1 MRRAVSE
8 FTMQTMWKEPTTTA
22 DLVDTDVAVGGSL
35 QAHRIST
42 STKGV
47 TLRTYLLASVAAMA
61 AVAAVSA
68 GSAFAGP
75 VKSAKIVQ
83 FEAIYAGAANVT
95 VADGLATISANGT
108 GKGALIGPGKV
119 TGKGTGS
126 ADESATCQVFNGTGT
141 MAGTKGKINFKMTG
155 AQACGDSEGNL
166 FSITGRAVVTSG
178 TLAFKKAKGSLK
190 VTGSYNKTAK
200 NFTIKVKGPLSV

>member
-1 MRRAVSE
+1 MH
-8 FTMQTMWKEPTTTA
+8 TMWKEPTTRA
-22 DLVDTDVAVGGSL
+22 DLADTDVAVGGSL
-35 QAHRIST
+35 QAHRHST

-47 TLRTYLLASVAAMA
+47 TLRKYLLASVAALV

-68 GSAFAGP
+68 GAAFAGP
-75 VKSAKIVQ
+75 AKSTKIVQ
-83 FEAIYAGAANVT
+83 FEAVYAGAANVT

-108 GKGALIGPGKV
+108 GKGALIGAGKI
-119 TGKGTGS
+119 TGNGTGS
-126 ADESATCQVFNGTGT
+126 ADEGATCQTFNGTGV
-141 MAGTKGKINFKMTG
+141 MAGTKGKINFKLTG

-166 FSITGRAVVTSG
+166 FSINGRAVVTGG

-190 VTGSYNKTAK
+190 MTGSFNRSAK